1 MKPQR
6 LRRMVNFWPLFLFAG
21 IKVERIADDWRYAK
35 VRLKLRWYNRN
46 YVGTQF
52 GGSLFSMTDPW
63 WMILVMECLGRDYV
77 VWDHAG
83 EIVFVAPG
91 RQDVFAEF
99 RVEDAVLDELR
110 AATANGEKGVALV
123 RHRDQDRE
131 RRAGRSSTQ
140 TALRAAQARARKQS
154 GLAQYATRVHR
165 GQRQRHQFL
174 LRPPRI
180 QHHAR

>member
-63 WMILVMECLGRDYV
+63 WMILVMECLGRD
-77 VWDHAG
+77 
-83 EIVFVAPG
+83 
-91 RQDVFAEF
+91 
-99 RVEDAVLDELR
+99 
-110 AATANGEKGVALV
+110 
-123 RHRDQDRE
+123 
-131 RRAGRSSTQ
+131 
-140 TALRAAQARARKQS
+140 
-154 GLAQYATRVHR
+154 
-165 GQRQRHQFL
+165 
-174 LRPPRI
+174 
-180 QHHAR
+180 